1 MTMRRYEV
9 LSKASDLING
19 DRENEHGQPKHNF
32 RWIARMWSG
41 YLTQSITPTDVCVM
55 MVLLKAARLRHKL
68 NDDSFVD
75 MAGYAALGSEV
86 GDD

>member
-1 MTMRRYEV
+1 MNRYKV
-9 LSKASDLING
+9 LGEASDLING
-19 DRENEHGQPKHNF
+19 DRELEHGPPKHNF
-32 RWIARMWSG
+32 RRIAKMWRG
-41 YLTQSITPTDVCVM
+41 YLEKDITPSDVCVM

-68 NDDSFVD
+68 SDDSFID

>member
-1 MTMRRYEV
+1 MHRREV
-9 LSKASDLING
+9 LKKAGELITQ
-19 DRENEHGQPKHNF
+19 DREREHGLPRHNF
-32 RWIARMWSG
+32 ARIARMWSG
-41 YLTQSITPTDVCVM
+41 YLEKDITPSDVCVM

-68 NDDSFVD
+68 NDDSFID

>member
-1 MTMRRYEV
+1 
-9 LSKASDLING
+9 
-19 DRENEHGQPKHNF
+19 
-32 RWIARMWSG
+32 MWSG
-41 YLTQSITPTDVCVM
+41 YLEQEISASDVCVM

-68 NDDSFVD
+68 SDDSFID

>member
-1 MTMRRYEV
+1 MRRYEV

-19 DRENEHGQPKHNF
+19 DREQEHGQPKQNF
-32 RWIARMWSG
+32 RRIAKMSSG
-41 YLTQSITPTDVCVM
+41 YLEKDITPSDVCVM

-68 NDDSFVD
+68 NDDSFID

>member
-1 MTMRRYEV
+1 MNRYKV
-9 LSKASDLING
+9 LGNASDLING
-19 DRENEHGQPKHNF
+19 DREREHGQPRHNF
-32 RWIARMWSG
+32 RRIAKMWSG
-41 YLTQSITPTDVCVM
+41 YLEQEISASDVCVM

-68 NDDSFVD
+68 SDDSFID

>member
-1 MTMRRYEV
+1 MNRYKV
-9 LSKASDLING
+9 LGEASDLING
-19 DRENEHGQPKHNF
+19 DRELEHGPPKHNF
-32 RWIARMWSG
+32 RRIAKMWSG
-41 YLTQSITPTDVCVM
+41 YLTQNITPSDVCVM

-68 NDDSFVD
+68 SDDSFID

>member
-1 MTMRRYEV
+1 MHRREV
-9 LSKASDLING
+9 LKKAGELITQ
-19 DRENEHGQPKHNF
+19 DREREHGLPRHNF
-32 RWIARMWSG
+32 ARISRMWSG
-41 YLTQSITPTDVCVM
+41 YLEKDITPSDVCVM

-68 NDDSFVD
+68 SDDSFID

>member
-1 MTMRRYEV
+1 MNRYKV
-9 LSKASDLING
+9 LGNASDLIVG
-19 DRENEHGQPKHNF
+19 DREVEYGTPKANF
-32 RWIARMWSG
+32 GRIATMWSG
-41 YLTQSITPTDVCVM
+41 YLGQEISPSDVCVM

-68 NDDSFVD
+68 SDDSFID

>member
-1 MTMRRYEV
+1 MRRYEV
-9 LSKASDLING
+9 LSKASYLING
-19 DRENEHGQPKHNF
+19 DREQEHGQPKHNF
-32 RWIARMWSG
+32 RRIAKMWSG
-41 YLTQSITPTDVCVM
+41 YLEKDITPSDVCVM

-68 NDDSFVD
+68 SDDSFID

>member
-1 MTMRRYEV
+1 MRRYEV

-19 DRENEHGQPKHNF
+19 DREKEHGQPNHNF
-32 RWIARMWSG
+32 RRIAKMWSG
-41 YLTQSITPTDVCVM
+41 YLEKDITPSDVCVM

-68 NDDSFVD
+68 NDDSFID